1 ETLTVSQRR
10 RVVLVTGAV
19 VVMAILEVANV
30 SAIAPF
36 LALASDPGII
46 GENAIL
52 ALLYEFCG
60 FDDVN
65 RFLVAIGLGIFFLMV
80 FNNAWAA
87 LTTWAKLRLI
97 WSPSHQI
104 SMRLLERYLHR
115 PYSYFLSRNT
125 ADLSK
130 TLLSEVQQLTQ
141 EMIQPV
147 ILAIGRAVVALG
159 IVIALIATSPALAFI
174 VTVVVGGSYA
184 LIYTFSRKRLN
195 AIGKDR
201 VKANEERFRV
211 AA

>member
-1 ETLTVSQRR
+1 MFRSVKRLWETLTVSQRR
-10 RVVLVTGAV
+10 RVVLLTGAV

-46 GENAIL
+46 EENTIL
-52 ALLYEFCG
+52 AFLYEFFG

-65 RFLVAIGLGIFFLMV
+65 RFLVAVGLGIFFLMV
-80 FNNAWAA
+80 FSNAWAA

-97 WSPSHQI
+97 WSLNHQI
-104 SMRLLERYLHR
+104 SMRLLERYLYR

-141 EMIQPV
+141 QMIQPV

-159 IVIALIATSPALAFI
+159 IVIVLIATSPALAFI
-174 VTVVVGGSYA
+174 VTVVVGGSYGA
-184 LIYTFSRKRLN
+184 HLHLYPQTTQR
-195 AIGKDR
+195 DR
-201 VKANEERFRV
+201 ERPS
-211 AA
+211 